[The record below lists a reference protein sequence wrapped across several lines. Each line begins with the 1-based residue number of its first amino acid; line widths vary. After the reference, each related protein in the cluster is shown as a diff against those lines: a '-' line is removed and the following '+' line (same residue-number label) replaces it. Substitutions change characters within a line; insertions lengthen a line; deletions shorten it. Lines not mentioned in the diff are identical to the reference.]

1 MQNYPQQKE
10 WVREQF
16 TRTAAVF
23 GDYAVASR
31 VGEAEHLARLVR
43 AGARDRAV
51 DLACGPG
58 TLALRFAR
66 HVLWICGFD
75 LTPAILDRARRS
87 AAAENLRNI
96 DFALGDAQS
105 LPFPDA
111 SLDLAVISY
120 SLHHMPDPARVIAE
134 MARIVKPGGRVGV
147 LDIIVPEDSQA
158 AALNNH
164 IERLRDTSHTR
175 TLPKSELAS
184 LFQAHALRILAAE
197 TQYHAHPF
205 DHWMMV
211 AGWKPGDAPYT
222 QARRALEE
230 TIPDDAAGF
239 HPRLSPA
246 KPAMN
251 AASAATAM
259 PELYIDNTVLFLAG
273 EKV

>member
-1 MQNYPQQKE
+1 MENHPQQKDR
-10 WVREQF
+10 VREQF

-66 HVLWICGFD
+66 HVRWICGYD
-75 LTPAILDRARRS
+75 LTPAILARARSS
-87 AAAENLRNI
+87 AAAGELRNI

-111 SLDLAVISY
+111 SLDLAVTSY
-120 SLHHMPDPARVIAE
+120 SLHHIPDPGRVIAE

-147 LDIIVPEDSQA
+147 LDIIVPEDPQA

-164 IERLRDTSHTR
+164 IERLRDASHTR
-175 TLPKSELAS
+175 TLPKTELAS
-184 LFQAHALRILAAE
+184 LFQAHGLRILAAE
-197 TQYHAHPF
+197 TEEHAHTF

-222 QARRALEE
+222 EARRVLEQ

-239 HPRLSPA
+239 HPRFGAA
-246 KPAMN
+246 KPAKGD
-251 AASAATAM
+251 ATTTM
-259 PELYIDNTVLFLAG
+259 PELLLDNTVLFLAG
-273 EKV
+273 EKA